1 MAHFIFIHPGWPAP
15 KHVRALTTTRVGGVS
30 REKYA
35 SFNLGAH
42 VGDIPI
48 VVRRNRALLRNILKL
63 PAEPPVAQADA
74 RNEHHRRRLGATRR
88 GSRRRRHE
96 SSRRGLRGADGRLSP
111 VFLCD
116 RTGTKAALLHAGWR
130 GLAAGVIESG
140 VQMIGVPRGELLA
153 WLGPGI
159 GPGAYEVGE
168 DVRTAFVAHD
178 ADTAAA
184 FRPNGHGRWLADL
197 YALARRRVRG
207 ARRAR
212 RLRRRLL
219 HVSRARSVLFLPAR
233 RRVWA
238 HGLAYLAC
246 APGCCSR
253 RRGPTSSV
261 PGVVSLSQATRAG
274 YDARFPLNHTSRH
287 GYPGY
292 LDYRLHRARRRV
304 ERVRRS
310 RLSAAAGGHAHAAAV
325 AAGELRHRHDARRDI
340 PRFATQSRS
349 RRPVSRNRTP
359 SRPRCCSGCWCSS
372 CSKRW

>member
-15 KHVRALTTTRVGGVS
+15 KHVRALTTTRIGGVS

-35 SFNLGAH
+35 SFNLGAQ

-63 PAEPPVAQADA
+63 PAEPLWLRQMHGTNIVDAASAQPGV
-74 RNEHHRRRLGATRR
+74 E
-88 GSRRRRHE
+88 
-96 SSRRGLRGADGRLSP
+96 ADGAVTDRPGVVCAVLTADCLP

-140 VQMIGVPRGELLA
+140 VQMMGVPHGELLA

-197 YALARRRVRG
+197 YALARRRFMALGVHAVYGGGYCTYHEHDRFYSFRRDG
-207 ARRAR
+207 ACGRMASLIWLAR
-212 RLRRRLL
+212 P
-219 HVSRARSVLFLPAR
+219 VA
-233 RRVWA
+233 
-238 HGLAYLAC
+238 
-246 APGCCSR
+246 
-253 RRGPTSSV
+253 V
-261 PGVVSLSQATRAG
+261 P
-274 YDARFPLNHTSRH
+274 D
-287 GYPGY
+287 
-292 LDYRLHRARRRV
+292 
-304 ERVRRS
+304 
-310 RLSAAAGGHAHAAAV
+310 AAALPH
-325 AAGELRHRHDARRDI
+325 
-340 PRFATQSRS
+340 
-349 RRPVSRNRTP
+349 P
-359 SRPRCCSGCWCSS
+359 SLES
-372 CSKRW
+372 